1 MHWRLRR
8 VTHEHGFRK
17 RFSTGKKIGAVFVLT
32 LLVAFAGHAPARAIT
47 QVTPIQIENP
57 KSGSYGL
64 EATKKQPPPT
74 VGITITS
81 PSNGAN
87 FSTQPITVAGLC
99 PTGLLVQIYD
109 NGVFA
114 GSTMCK
120 GGSFSLQISL
130 FSGQNDLT
138 GLDFDDLDQSGP
150 DSNKITVFFNNANF
164 TAFGQLIT
172 LTSPYGRR
180 AVDPGDTLQWPIVLS
195 GGSGPYAFSI
205 DWGDGKAPELKSV
218 SVAGNISLSHVYDKA
233 GLYKVTVKVTDHNG
247 VSAFIQMVAV
257 VNGDTT
263 PAATS
268 NNITNTKIITRVLW
282 IPALATLFLL
292 VPAYWLGRRSEL
304 VSLRRHLEKDMANFK
319 EL

>member
-1 MHWRLRR
+1 MRHKDSARKNFSSLRR
-8 VTHEHGFRK
+8 
-17 RFSTGKKIGAVFVLT
+17 ILAGAGLTVLI
-32 LLVAFAGHAPARAIT
+32 AGAACAPARAIT
-47 QVTPIQIENP
+47 QLDPIQIENP

-74 VGITITS
+74 TGITITS
-81 PSNGAN
+81 PGNGAN
-87 FSTQPITVAGLC
+87 FSTQPITVAGIC

-114 GSTMCK
+114 GATMCK
-120 GGSFSLQISL
+120 NGSFSLQISL

-138 GLDFDDLDQSGP
+138 GLDFDDLDQAGP
-150 DSNKITVFFNNANF
+150 DSNTITVYFNNTSF
-164 TAFGQLIT
+164 TAFGALIS

-180 AVDPGDTLQWPIVLS
+180 AVDPGSTLNWPIILS

-205 DWGDGKAPELKSV
+205 DWGDGKTPDLKSEA
-218 SVAGNISLSHVYDKA
+218 VAGNITLSHAYERPGVYN
-233 GLYKVTVKVTDHNG
+233 VTIKVTDHNG
-247 VSAFIQMVAV
+247 VSAFLQVVAI
-257 VNGDTT
+257 VNGDSNA
-263 PAATS
+263 AATS
-268 NNITNTKIITRVLW
+268 NNITTTKTITRVLW
-282 IPALATLFLL
+282 IPALATLLLL